1 MKTRQLGKDGP
12 KVSGVCFGGLPMS
25 GTFGAIAP
33 EQAHAT
39 VREAIVGAKTPEQVR
54 HNARAADWK
63 LTQQDLEE
71 IEAIQG
77 DLRLR
82 GPFSFVPVALL

>member
-1 MKTRQLGKDGP
+1 M
-12 KVSGVCFGGLPMS
+12 
-25 GTFGAIAP
+25 
-33 EQAHAT
+33 
-39 VREAIVGAKTPEQVR
+39 GAKTPEQVR